1 MSLLCLNIDMDVI
14 ASLVL
19 VHILAPGDRC
29 LCGNICKRVGMYRA
43 ALQNDRLFRPVL

>member
-19 VHILAPGDRC
+19 VHILAPGDRSTG
-29 LCGNICKRVGMYRA
+29 LLEPMIDFFDGS
-43 ALQNDRLFRPVL
+43 DFFRFDPASGD